1 MFVYLVLLIVDN
13 VQAKQMEYALVV
25 GKDSFQIIKI
35 NVVHAQ
41 ISVLPVH
48 YWAVLNACMDTLLP
62 ITSSVNLNV

>member
-1 MFVYLVLLIVDN
+1 
-13 VQAKQMEYALVV
+13 MEYALVV